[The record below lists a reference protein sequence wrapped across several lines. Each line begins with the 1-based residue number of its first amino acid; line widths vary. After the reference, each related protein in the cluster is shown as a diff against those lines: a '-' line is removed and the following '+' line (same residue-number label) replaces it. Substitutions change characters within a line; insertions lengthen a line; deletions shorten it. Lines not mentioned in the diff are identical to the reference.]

1 MAPAVNFT
9 AVAVVF
15 KNECTRDLSL
25 RAKSPLFGQLLVLVL
40 VLLVLVVL
48 VLVLVNMPSKPQG
61 FLSVSR
67 GCQKQSKMEQI
78 PGSAA
83 AENVTEMSPR
93 VTASSMSQEGALTPW
108 CPRGSNHSS

>member
-1 MAPAVNFT
+1 MASAVNFT

-48 VLVLVNMPSKPQG
+48 VLVLVNMLQVLLSAKAGRFLILDRTG
-61 FLSVSR
+61 FLRMFST
-67 GCQKQSKMEQI
+67 
-78 PGSAA
+78 SAA
-83 AENVTEMSPR
+83 RRDV
-93 VTASSMSQEGALTPW
+93 
-108 CPRGSNHSS
+108 

>member
-1 MAPAVNFT
+1 MASAVNFT

-48 VLVLVNMPSKPQG
+48 MLVLVDMLQFFLSTKAGRFLVALGRTG
-61 FLSVSR
+61 FLGMFSTSAAR
-67 GCQKQSKMEQI
+67 RDIWHLLG
-78 PGSAA
+78 GSADS
-83 AENVTEMSPR
+83 VTRLLGPLPAM
-93 VTASSMSQEGALTPW
+93 A
-108 CPRGSNHSS
+108 

>member
-1 MAPAVNFT
+1 MVLAVNFT

-48 VLVLVNMPSKPQG
+48 MLVLVDMLQF
-61 FLSVSR
+61 FLSTKAGR
-67 GCQKQSKMEQI
+67 FLIFG
-78 PGSAA
+78 PDRFF
-83 AENVTEMSPR
+83 ENVLDIRRAPR
-93 VTASSMSQEGALTPW
+93 RLA
-108 CPRGSNHSS
+108 CPRRLRGLGVAPIWTFTVYLR

>member
-1 MAPAVNFT
+1 MASAVNFT

-48 VLVLVNMPSKPQG
+48 VLVLVNM
-61 FLSVSR
+61 LSN
-67 GCQKQSKMEQI
+67 CLAKQRLPKAEQI
-78 PGSAA
+78 PGSGLRRMLPKCRAP
-83 AENVTEMSPR
+83 T
-93 VTASSMSQEGALTPW
+93 SSMS
-108 CPRGSNHSS
+108 